1 METGIEPA
9 TSSLGKWAAF
19 DNKQHLWLHESMAG
33 LQPTTQLLLSQDQQY
48 SKAREQESLVIARP
62 SGRAGRDSADY

>member
-1 METGIEPA
+1 
-9 TSSLGKWAAF
+9 
-19 DNKQHLWLHESMAG
+19 MAG

-62 SGRAGRDSADY
+62 SGRDSADY